1 MYVTVLYGGNIMK
14 RYKRKFDESYDKE
27 DLKDINR
34 IWKKF
39 NKQELD
45 KDLEEWV
52 IKQLEKGKNA
62 LSVLVM
68 LGITNLKQDDL
79 D

>member
-1 MYVTVLYGGNIMK
+1 MK
-14 RYKRKFDESYDKE
+14 RYKRKFEESYDKE

>member
-1 MYVTVLYGGNIMK
+1 MK
-14 RYKRKFDESYDKE
+14 RYRRKFEESYDKE